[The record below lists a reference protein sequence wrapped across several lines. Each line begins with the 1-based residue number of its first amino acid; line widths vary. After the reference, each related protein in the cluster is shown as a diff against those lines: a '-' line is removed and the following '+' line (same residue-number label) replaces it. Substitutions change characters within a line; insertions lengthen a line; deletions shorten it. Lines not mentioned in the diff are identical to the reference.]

1 MLVSGENPSVRY
13 IWSDSTLGEA
23 VAQAAGNGKEPEL
36 ASLLVAA
43 GADVNAM
50 TFYEAEEA
58 ELLFPGIFDIKGEPL
73 SVLAAVRRNDVS
85 ALCRML
91 ENGANPDKPL
101 SEDFSTPLIVALQL
115 GHTRCAEL
123 LVQAGA
129 CLYAR
134 DQQGV
139 SPLQFV
145 DKNYCKTRKDNA
157 L

>member
-1 MLVSGENPSVRY
+1 M
-13 IWSDSTLGEA
+13 T
-23 VAQAAGNGKEPEL
+23 QAADNGKEPEL
-36 ASLLVAA
+36 AFLLVAA
-43 GADVNAM
+43 VADVNAM

-58 ELLFPGIFDIKGEPL
+58 EFLFPGIFDIKGESL
-73 SVLAAVRRNDVS
+73 SVQAAVRRNDVP

-115 GHTRCAEL
+115 GYTHCVDL